1 MLRPPHVLIRR
12 LALLLT
18 TSLVVAGLGAAVGAT
33 GAAAAGRGADAA
45 GSAPVGTASYAAPST
60 AVYAAPWGSD
70 SASGS
75 AAAPVR
81 TLARAVAI
89 APASGTVVLRAGSYQ
104 EYLVVTK
111 TVTIQNAPGEEVWLE
126 GSSPVSGWV
135 KDGTRWRHDGW
146 TTRFD
151 HSPTYTRGAPDSTNA
166 DWQFVNPDTAP
177 MAAHPD
183 QVWIDGARQAQ
194 KKSLAEVGAGGF
206 YLDEATSQ
214 LFVGSDPT
222 SKEVRASVLQQA
234 LSVRAPGVVL
244 RGIGIRRYAPSV
256 WQMAAV
262 VMEKPDAVIENVV
275 VSDMA
280 TTGISVLARGADLR
294 KVTVEWSGMLGIHNR
309 YADGITYDRVRSSH
323 NNAEHFNVAP
333 VSGGVKI
340 GQTRGVTVT
349 DSAFVDNF
357 GHGFWTDMSV
367 YDTVVRR
374 SDFNR
379 NAGEGLFLEISAR
392 ALVVDSLFLGN
403 EQSGIKVNNTSNVKI
418 WNNTIVGNG
427 RSLWLAQDGRRNTNS
442 SDPAVDPRVPFPD
455 PEMPWE
461 LQDVSI
467 SNNVIGLP
475 EATTNCVLCV
485 EDYSKKESG
494 EAMRIFT
501 DGNVYNRSS
510 SSSPSWLVIWSR
522 GASSPSVHTTLDSY
536 RAATGREARGRE
548 YVGTAVVSPAGVLSS
563 SVQGV
568 AGEVALPLPTDLAAE
583 AGQAAGVRHLG
594 AWVDGTSTEPP
605 PTSTPPPP
613 PTTTPP
619 PPPTSTP
626 PPPPTTTPPPPAP
639 AAVAGSDTFTRTVPS
654 GWGSAD
660 LGGAW
665 TIPAGG
671 DQFST
676 DGAGGR
682 MRLRPGDGYEA
693 TLGAL
698 RLTTTDITVA
708 TSADSVPDAVGHYNA
723 VIARSVG
730 SASDYRF
737 KVRTAA
743 DGSVA
748 AWLVRRV
755 DGVETV
761 LSWAVH
767 PSVEVPTGRTLLMR
781 LRVSGQG
788 TSTVQAKV
796 WAAGTPEPAS
806 WWLSATD
813 STAILQGA
821 GSPGLYAYSHGSAAG
836 QPVTIYWD
844 ALAIRSD

>member
-1 MLRPPHVLIRR
+1 
-12 LALLLT
+12 
-18 TSLVVAGLGAAVGAT
+18 
-33 GAAAAGRGADAA
+33 
-45 GSAPVGTASYAAPST
+45 
-60 AVYAAPWGSD
+60 
-70 SASGS
+70 
-75 AAAPVR
+75 
-81 TLARAVAI
+81 
-89 APASGTVVLRAGSYQ
+89 
-104 EYLVVTK
+104 
-111 TVTIQNAPGEEVWLE
+111 
-126 GSSPVSGWV
+126 
-135 KDGTRWRHDGW
+135 
-146 TTRFD
+146 
-151 HSPTYTRGAPDSTNA
+151 
-166 DWQFVNPDTAP
+166 

-214 LFVGSDPT
+214 LYVGSDPT

-294 KVTVEWSGMLGIHNR
+294 KVTVEWAGMLGIHNR
-309 YADGITYDRVRSSH
+309 YADDITYDRVRSSH

-392 ALVVDSLFLGN
+392 ALVVDSMFLGN
-403 EQSGIKVNNTSNVKI
+403 ERSGIKVNNTSNVKI

-427 RSLWLAQDGRRNTNS
+427 RSLWLAQDGRRNTNP

-461 LQDVSI
+461 LQDLSV

-475 EATTNCVLCV
+475 EGTTNCVLCV

-522 GASSPSVHTTLDSY
+522 GATSPSVHTTLDSY

-548 YVGTAVVSPAGVLSS
+548 YVGTAVVSRAGVLSDA
-563 SVQGV
+563 VQGRRRRRRAAP
-568 AGEVALPLPTDLAAE
+568 AGRPGRRGRAGHRRTAPRCVGRRQHCGAADHHHPASADHHHPASADHQPT
-583 AGQAAGVRHLG
+583 
-594 AWVDGTSTEPP
+594 PP
-605 PTSTPPPP
+605 PT
-613 PTTTPP
+613 TTTPP
-619 PPPTSTP
+619 PPT
-626 PPPPTTTPPPPAP
+626 TTTPPPPAP
-639 AAVAGSDTFTRTVPS
+639 DAVAARDTFTRTVRS

-676 DGAGGR
+676 DGGGGR
-682 MRLRPGDGYEA
+682 MRLRPGDGYAGDARRACGSRPPTSRWPPAPARCRTRSA
-693 TLGAL
+693 T
-698 RLTTTDITVA
+698 TPP
-708 TSADSVPDAVGHYNA
+708 SSP
-723 VIARSVG
+723 ARSG
-730 SASDYRF
+730 LPATTASRCAP
-737 KVRTAA
+737 RPTAR
-743 DGSVA
+743 
-748 AWLVRRV
+748 WLPGWCAGWTASRPCSPRRC
-755 DGVETV
+755 
-761 LSWAVH
+761 
-767 PSVEVPTGRTLLMR
+767 
-781 LRVSGQG
+781 
-788 TSTVQAKV
+788 
-796 WAAGTPEPAS
+796 TPA
-806 WWLSATD
+806 
-813 STAILQGA
+813 
-821 GSPGLYAYSHGSAAG
+821 
-836 QPVTIYWD
+836 
-844 ALAIRSD
+844 